1 MNRHIITRTDHLIL
15 SALLEDRK
23 PLALSCYEEEGS
35 ILNHIYVGKVRD
47 VVPYLH
53 AAFVY
58 ISPTQRGYLDL
69 AHAEH
74 CIFLNPKQSGKL
86 CQGDE
91 ILVQVS
97 KDAVKTKDPVLTC
110 DLQIGNKYVIL
121 TCGRNFLGFS
131 GKIQD
136 ADWKQEV
143 RALAEQYVT
152 EEYGFIIRTNSQNLS
167 PEETADQVR
176 KLSERFQTLKETAIH
191 RPCYTQVYGEPAGYL
206 QDIRNLY
213 SEEVDEILTDSP
225 ELYADIKTFLEEEQ
239 PGDLPKL
246 RLYTDEQYPLIKCY
260 NLAGIYQSA
269 IAPRVWLKSGA
280 YLVIEPTEAL
290 TVIDV
295 NTGKFQ
301 SKKKNQDEVFYQVNK
316 EAADEIARQLR
327 LRNISGI
334 VIVDFIN
341 LPPEYETK
349 LVSYFSGLLKQ
360 DPVPVHLAGMTALG
374 LVELTRKKTKAALY
388 AWKQQIRDL

>member
-1 MNRHIITRTDHLIL
+1 MNRHIITQTNHLIL
-15 SALLEDRK
+15 SALLKEQK

-47 VVPYLH
+47 VVPYLN

-69 AHAEH
+69 SHAEH
-74 CIFLNPKQSGKL
+74 CICLNAKQSRKL

-91 ILVQVS
+91 ILVQVA

-110 DLQIGNKYVIL
+110 DLQMGNKYAVL
-121 TCGRNFLGFS
+121 TYGKNFLGFS
-131 GKIQD
+131 GKITD
-136 ADWKQEV
+136 ENWKQEV
-143 RALAEQYVT
+143 RTLAEQYVT
-152 EEYGFIIRTNSQNLS
+152 EEYGFIIRTNSRDLTPGEVSGQIK
-167 PEETADQVR
+167 Q
-176 KLSERFQTLKETAIH
+176 LSERFWRFKETAVH
-191 RPCYTQVYGEPAGYL
+191 RPCYTRVYQEPEGYL

-213 SEEVDEILTDSP
+213 SEEVDEILTDS
-225 ELYADIKTFLEEEQ
+225 LSIYTNIKTFLEEEQ
-239 PGDLPKL
+239 PNDLPKL
-246 RLYTDEQYPLIKCY
+246 RLYEDTAYPLMKCY

-301 SKKKNQDEVFYQVNK
+301 SKKRKQDEIFYQINK

-341 LPPEYETK
+341 LPPEYEAK
-349 LVSYFSGLLKQ
+349 LTSYFSGLLKQ
-360 DPVPVHLAGMTALG
+360 DPIPVHFAGMTRLG
-374 LVELTRKKTKAALY
+374 LVELTRKKTKAALH
-388 AWKQQIRDL
+388 AWKQKIGEL